1 MSLGAPTATGLITA
15 WSLQPV
21 AIVTAVAATGWYVWA
36 RHRLLASGGQ
46 WPGVRTAAYLA
57 GVALFV
63 WSTCGYLQVYAQS
76 LYWAWTTQVLV
87 LLLAVPV
94 LILVGR
100 PAELAR
106 RAARPTSGRFGG
118 FFGNP
123 LVGPALVPFICVL
136 LLFGPVPGWAAE
148 FDAVD
153 WVLPLI
159 VVALGAAVA
168 APLLSIGQVGTSL
181 AVGVASAV
189 LLVELLVDAVP
200 GIVLRLRT
208 TAASTFFA
216 HRHLHLWSPLPL
228 HDQQIGGSIL
238 WCVAESADL
247 PLLVAIFV
255 AWVHVDAREAR
266 EVDAVLTAERAMRGP
281 APDAATDDA
290 GEPTADP
297 VWWLAD
303 PSMRDRFR
311 RG

>member
-1 MSLGAPTATGLITA
+1 VTLLEPTGAGLITA
-15 WSLQPV
+15 WALQPV
-21 AIVTAVAATGWYVWA
+21 AIVTAMAATGWYLWA
-36 RHRLLASGGQ
+36 RHRLLASGGR

-63 WSTCGYLQVYAQS
+63 WSTCGFLQVYAQS

-106 RAARPTSGRFGG
+106 GRTAPGRGG
-118 FFGNP
+118 FFSNP

-148 FDAVD
+148 FDAMD
-153 WVLPLI
+153 WLLPLV
-159 VVALGAAVA
+159 VVALGAAIA

-216 HRHLHLWSPLPL
+216 HRHLHPWSPLPL

-281 APDAATDDA
+281 APDAVTDDS